1 MLQRIADLSLNL
13 LQKERFNYRQKR
25 TRKKTNVI
33 DKLFDFTHIN
43 EKMGKAV
50 EKAYKN
56 IKKYPDKTEEQINIL
71 NQEISKEIKILEKEK
86 AEEFLEV
93 KETIAIYQ
101 KHTTLGNV
109 ISVVLHEG
117 RKPLSWYTNK
127 LPQMNR
133 KLKRLE
139 DKNEITFDG
148 YIDLSNDIERL
159 DSEAKRMS
167 TFFARLDPLAS
178 NKRKKRRKVRVTEII
193 KAVVDIF
200 ESIIESQNIIIE
212 YDMETSITLDIIE
225 DDLYMALT
233 NIIDNA
239 VFWVQYTKANE
250 KLIKIDLHGNCE
262 NVTIEIYDNGPS
274 IPTECI
280 IDNILFLP
288 GYSTKNDVQEDN
300 GTGLGLSIAGEA
312 IQRNNGILEVV
323 DSKVGA
329 LFRVNFRRGIGT
341 TNE

>member
-1 MLQRIADLSLNL
+1 MEISIQSYQIDQSGISIYRNDFRIRPYGDKGFDWLNLDAKRIQNPSMAIGSEQINGRISIESEEKSGLKEKSARDGLYENASYFVLQRIADLSLNL

-43 EKMGKAV
+43 EKMEKAV

-139 DKNEITFDG
+139 DKNEITADG

-178 NKRKKRRKVRVTEII
+178 NKRKKRRKVRVAEII

-212 YDMETSITLDIIE
+212 YDMETSIR
-225 DDLYMALT
+225 Y
-233 NIIDNA
+233 N
-239 VFWVQYTKANE
+239 
-250 KLIKIDLHGNCE
+250 
-262 NVTIEIYDNGPS
+262 
-274 IPTECI
+274 
-280 IDNILFLP
+280 
-288 GYSTKNDVQEDN
+288 
-300 GTGLGLSIAGEA
+300 
-312 IQRNNGILEVV
+312 
-323 DSKVGA
+323 
-329 LFRVNFRRGIGT
+329 
-341 TNE
+341 

>member
-1 MLQRIADLSLNL
+1 M
-13 LQKERFNYRQKR
+13 
-25 TRKKTNVI
+25 
-33 DKLFDFTHIN
+33 
-43 EKMGKAV
+43 
-50 EKAYKN
+50 
-56 IKKYPDKTEEQINIL
+56 
-71 NQEISKEIKILEKEK
+71 
-86 AEEFLEV
+86 
-93 KETIAIYQ
+93 
-101 KHTTLGNV
+101 
-109 ISVVLHEG
+109 
-117 RKPLSWYTNK
+117 
-127 LPQMNR
+127 
-133 KLKRLE
+133 
-139 DKNEITFDG
+139 
-148 YIDLSNDIERL
+148 
-159 DSEAKRMS
+159 
-167 TFFARLDPLAS
+167 AS
-178 NKRKKRRKVRVTEII
+178 NKRKKRRKVRVAEII

-250 KLIKIDLHGNCE
+250 KLIKIGLHGNCE

-274 IPTECI
+274 IPTEGI